1 MGAAAGYAAITR
13 PVDAICFALP
23 IGVAICWQLR
33 HRRKLL
39 VQSLLAIIFA
49 ATPFLAVLI
58 IQDIGVSGRWNL
70 LAESYYFRE
79 NLPAQPF
86 GFPRIDPGRI
96 PRLENPA
103 KQAILEQWVLPSFAR
118 HTLHNAL
125 RSWWRGRLPQML
137 IDGLGLS
144 PLLMLLPLAVLEV
157 HEQRRAVL
165 LIALL
170 LFMLGYALSL
180 FQLNHYVV
188 AALAVLTIVVLMGA
202 QAVGNAW
209 PSRGLGLFAAL
220 GLIAWS
226 LTTLPPMWG
235 TLAPDPN
242 IVPDEQAAD
251 RLLDQLP
258 VGRALV
264 LFRFDPQVSN
274 DGGAPVYN
282 DAVARPDDARIVR
295 AWDRGALNL
304 RLIRYYAGFQPDRVV
319 YLYDPHRRLIG
330 LPPLSGPLGTVAQIA
345 RNQP

>member
-1 MGAAAGYAAITR
+1 
-13 PVDAICFALP
+13 
-23 IGVAICWQLR
+23 
-33 HRRKLL
+33 
-39 VQSLLAIIFA
+39 
-49 ATPFLAVLI
+49 
-58 IQDIGVSGRWNL
+58 
-70 LAESYYFRE
+70 
-79 NLPAQPF
+79 
-86 GFPRIDPGRI
+86 
-96 PRLENPA
+96 
-103 KQAILEQWVLPSFAR
+103 
-118 HTLHNAL
+118 
-125 RSWWRGRLPQML
+125 
-137 IDGLGLS
+137 
-144 PLLMLLPLAVLEV
+144 MLLPLAVLEV

-170 LFMLGYALSL
+170 LFMLGYALNL

-304 RLIRYYAGFQPDRVV
+304 RLIRYYAGFQPDRIV